1 MEAMKEED
9 AIFNDGSMQQ
19 YCINHPNKKKPGGI
33 CAFCLQEKLGKLVS
47 SSFPLPIT
55 PSSSSSLSSSP
66 PSFRSQT
73 LPSSS
78 SSSLSSIIVPQTS
91 TKHDH
96 HSRSR
101 IPFLLPKKNNKNKP
115 SSSINMNMKPSSSA
129 NVTSD
134 IVFKRSKSTATPRRT
149 KLLDDDGDD
158 AEGNFNT
165 RKRNRFWSFL
175 HLSSSSKVPS
185 SSYNKKSEDKSSRA
199 DINSSPRISTV
210 KPKFCSSV
218 GRNCDMVVEEEEE
231 EEASGS
237 SSGSGG
243 LDQEQRKVSR
253 SRSVGCGSRS
263 FSGDFFEKI
272 STGFGDCTLRRVESQ
287 REGKG
292 SKVISSSV
300 VAGNGNIQHC
310 MKERV
315 KCGGIFGGFMM
326 LNSSSS
332 SYLVSGDDG
341 RGSRGSWGWALASPM
356 RAFSSKSSSKDSK
369 NTSEKTPNLSAVP
382 SLLTARG

>member
-9 AIFNDGSMQQ
+9 TIFNDGSMQQ
-19 YCINHPNKKKPGGI
+19 YCINHPNKKNPGGI

-47 SSFPLPIT
+47 SSFPLPIIT
-55 PSSSSSLSSSP
+55 PLSSSSLSSSP

-73 LPSSS
+73 LQ

-91 TKHDH
+91 TKRDH
-96 HSRSR
+96 HPRSR

-115 SSSINMNMKPSSSA
+115 SSAINMSMKPSSSSA

-149 KLLDDDGDD
+149 KFLDDDDD
-158 AEGNFNT
+158 DKAEGDFNT

-175 HLSSSSKVPS
+175 HLTSSKPCS
-185 SSYNKKSEDKSSRA
+185 KKMEEKSYRVDS
-199 DINSSPRISTV
+199 NSSPRISTV

-231 EEASGS
+231 EEEASGS
-237 SSGSGG
+237 SSGG
-243 LDQEQRKVSR
+243 LEQEHRKVSR

-287 REGKG
+287 REGKS

-300 VAGNGNIQHC
+300 VTGNGNIQHC

-326 LNSSSS
+326 LNSSS

-369 NTSEKTPNLSAVP
+369 STSEKTPNLSAVP

>member
-1 MEAMKEED
+1 M
-9 AIFNDGSMQQ
+9 
-19 YCINHPNKKKPGGI
+19 
-33 CAFCLQEKLGKLVS
+33 
-47 SSFPLPIT
+47 
-55 PSSSSSLSSSP
+55 
-66 PSFRSQT
+66 
-73 LPSSS
+73 
-78 SSSLSSIIVPQTS
+78 
-91 TKHDH
+91 
-96 HSRSR
+96 
-101 IPFLLPKKNNKNKP
+101 
-115 SSSINMNMKPSSSA
+115 NMNMKPSSSSA

-149 KLLDDDGDD
+149 KFLDDDDD
-158 AEGNFNT
+158 DKAEGSFNT

-175 HLSSSSKVPS
+175 HLSSSKPCSKKMEEK
-185 SSYNKKSEDKSSRA
+185 SYRVDS
-199 DINSSPRISTV
+199 NSSPRISTV
-210 KPKFCSSV
+210 KPKFCSSL
-218 GRNCDMVVEEEEE
+218 GRNCDMVVEEEE

-243 LDQEQRKVSR
+243 LEQEQRKVSR

-263 FSGDFFEKI
+263 FSGDFFDKI

-292 SKVISSSV
+292 SKVISSSAV
-300 VAGNGNIQHC
+300 VTGNGNIQHC

-332 SYLVSGDDG
+332 SSSSYFGDDG

-356 RAFSSKSSSKDSK
+356 RAFSSKSSSKDNKS
-369 NTSEKTPNLSAVP
+369 TSEKTDRKSVV
-382 SLLTARG
+382 